1 MSSVNLERACKPFVR
16 EAKLVDVLI
25 LSCHIRDCDRREI
38 WHMAHKLPIDAF
50 MDGYKVSDK
59 PYVVEW
65 KGKPIAMFGVSGNKG
80 SVGVPWMLATDD
92 IQKIAK
98 SFLRECKPY
107 VEKMHDDYPV
117 LTNFVWSKNE
127 VHIAWLKWLG
137 FTFGD
142 AVPMG
147 PDNELFINFHKVKD
161 YV

>member
-1 MSSVNLERACKPFVR
+1 MSNEAQACKPFVR
-16 EAKLVDVLI
+16 EAKLVDALVLA
-25 LSCHIRDCDRREI
+25 CHIRDSDRREI
-38 WHMAHKLPIDAF
+38 WHIGHVLPIDAF
-50 MDGYKVSDK
+50 MNGYRVSDT

-65 KGKPIAMFGVSGNKG
+65 KGKPIAMFGVSGTKG
-80 SVGVPWMLATDD
+80 SVGVPWMLGTDD

-107 VEKMHDDYPV
+107 VEEMHRDYPT

-137 FTFGD
+137 FEFGE
-142 AVPMG
+142 AKPMG
-147 PDNELFINFHKVKD
+147 PDDELFIHFYKVKD